1 MKITQ
6 YTEKSFVVRMEI
18 ETEAFTQKMTELGG
32 KYNEF
37 LRGGNGWIFPNFK
50 KQFMESYIEN
60 TLKPSSE
67 DNFTTQ
73 PRIKPPSTKNEGCC
87 SCNCVDRLNKFENTI
102 LSLHKSIDSLEKKLE
117 KLQPNTNINF
127 DPTDR
132 PLLAVDPTGRPIQS
146 VDDYEEELNYVPHV
160 RLLNTRK

>member
-50 KQFMESYIEN
+50 KQCIESYIEN
-60 TLKPSSE
+60 TLKSSSE
-67 DNFTTQ
+67 DNFSTQ
-73 PRIKPPSTKNEGCC
+73 PRIKPPSGKNEDCC
-87 SCNCVDRLNKFENTI
+87 SCNCVDRVNKFENTI
-102 LSLHKSIDSLEKKLE
+102 LLLHKSIDALEKKLE
-117 KLQPNTNINF
+117 KLQPNTNINC
-127 DPTDR
+127 
-132 PLLAVDPTGRPIQS
+132 
-146 VDDYEEELNYVPHV
+146 DDYEEELNYVPHI

>member
-1 MKITQ
+1 MNITQ

-50 KQFMESYIEN
+50 KQFIESYIEN
-60 TLKPSSE
+60 TLKSPSE
-67 DNFTTQ
+67 DTQ
-73 PRIKPPSTKNEGCC
+73 PRIKPPSIIKNEGCC
-87 SCNCVDRLNKFENTI
+87 SCICVDRVNKFENTI
-102 LSLHKSIDSLEKKLE
+102 LSLHKSIDALEKKIE

-127 DPTDR
+127 
-132 PLLAVDPTGRPIQS
+132 DPTGRPIQS

>member
-50 KQFMESYIEN
+50 KQCIESYIEN
-60 TLKPSSE
+60 TLKSSSE
-67 DNFTTQ
+67 DNFSTQ
-73 PRIKPPSTKNEGCC
+73 PRIKPPSGKNEDCC
-87 SCNCVDRLNKFENTI
+87 SCNCVDRVNKFENTI
-102 LSLHKSIDSLEKKLE
+102 LLLHKSIDALEKKLE

-127 DPTDR
+127 DPTGR
-132 PLLAVDPTGRPIQS
+132 PLLA
-146 VDDYEEELNYVPHV
+146 VDDYEEELNYVPHI

>member
-18 ETEAFTQKMTELGG
+18 ETEAFTQKMIELGG

-50 KQFMESYIEN
+50 KQCIESYIEN
-60 TLKPSSE
+60 TLKSSSPIKNE
-67 DNFTTQ
+67 DNFSTQ
-73 PRIKPPSTKNEGCC
+73 SSIKPPSVKNEDCC
-87 SCNCVDRLNKFENTI
+87 SCNCVDRVNKFENTI
-102 LSLHKSIDSLEKKLE
+102 LILQKSINALEKKLE

-127 DPTDR
+127 DPTGR
-132 PLLAVDPTGRPIQS
+132 PLLAVD
-146 VDDYEEELNYVPHV
+146 DYEEEFNYVPHV